1 VTPPEL
7 KGHPTHVGSITITV
21 DEYVA
26 TVTLDRPPV
35 NALTRQTWREIHDGF
50 DSLNERKDV
59 RAALFTAAGDRAF
72 CAGVD
77 LKADRTPTQPT
88 ATEIT
93 DTGRLVREAL
103 WAVYEC
109 AVPVVAAVNG
119 PAIGGGCALVAMCD
133 IVVAAETAAFGM
145 TEINVGVLGGISH
158 LSRLVGARKARELYF
173 TGELLSAR
181 ELHALGAAR
190 AVVPRAELLPA
201 AREVARLLATKSPVA
216 MRLAKEAAN
225 RVDSMPIKSAYRTE
239 QDYTSR
245 LRTYADAEEARLA
258 YLERREPNYRFS

>member
-1 VTPPEL
+1 
-7 KGHPTHVGSITITV
+7 V
-21 DEYVA
+21 DQYVA
-26 TVTLDRPPV
+26 TITLDRPPV
-35 NALTRQTWREIHDGF
+35 NAVTRETWREIEDGF
-50 DSLNERKDV
+50 ESLNERKDV
-59 RAALFTAAGDRAF
+59 RAAIFTAAGDRAF

-77 LKADRTPTQPT
+77 LKVDRTPAHPT

-103 WAVYEC
+103 WAVYDC

-133 IVVAAETAAFGM
+133 IVVAAETATFGM

-190 AVVPRAELLPA
+190 AVVPREDLLPT
-201 AREVARLLATKSPVA
+201 ARQVARLLASKSPVA

-225 RVDSMPIKSAYRTE
+225 RVDFMPIKSAYRTE

-245 LRTYADAEEARLA
+245 LATLEDANEARLA
-258 YLERREPNYRFS
+258 YLERREPNFRFS